1 MKYLCPR
8 DFRRGEME
16 EKMFNSIMWKY
27 IEEEPCVLSSIL
39 NNKEILNQIK
49 QFSEIDALYI
59 VAHGSSYNAAYCTA
73 PFIRHLADIRVY
85 TFTPSEFIY
94 GTQAFNNEDD
104 TRTLVLGISQTGT
117 SSGVIKALNKA
128 KEFNFKICSLT
139 AKISS
144 PIEKL
149 ADYSISLNCGNEE
162 SNAKTKGY
170 SSTLLCLLQFAYA
183 LGLCKKKITKE
194 LYDEFV
200 QECLEEIQ
208 SLSNLEKRIVLWCK
222 NNQYGK
228 NMSHVYV
235 IGNGVHLGTA
245 MEGMLKIM
253 ETMCIPSMYSN
264 VMEFSHGMHRSLKP
278 NSFVILI
285 KTYEDSDE
293 MTKTYDYL
301 ENKNINTLLIDLT
314 SSNDK
319 DNVISVPIYK
329 TTYSLLSVSL
339 VIQSIA
345 AFVPELNGFDPNRN
359 SNDDYTVC
367 METRVN

>member
-1 MKYLCPR
+1 M
-8 DFRRGEME
+8 
-16 EKMFNSIMWKY
+16 
-27 IEEEPCVLSSIL
+27 
-39 NNKEILNQIK
+39 
-49 QFSEIDALYI
+49 
-59 VAHGSSYNAAYCTA
+59 
-73 PFIRHLADIRVY
+73 
-85 TFTPSEFIY
+85 
-94 GTQAFNNEDD
+94 
-104 TRTLVLGISQTGT
+104 
-117 SSGVIKALNKA
+117 
-128 KEFNFKICSLT
+128 
-139 AKISS
+139 
-144 PIEKL
+144 
-149 ADYSISLNCGNEE
+149 
-162 SNAKTKGY
+162 
-170 SSTLLCLLQFAYA
+170 FAYA

-208 SLSNLEKRIVLWCK
+208 SLSSLEKRIVLWCK